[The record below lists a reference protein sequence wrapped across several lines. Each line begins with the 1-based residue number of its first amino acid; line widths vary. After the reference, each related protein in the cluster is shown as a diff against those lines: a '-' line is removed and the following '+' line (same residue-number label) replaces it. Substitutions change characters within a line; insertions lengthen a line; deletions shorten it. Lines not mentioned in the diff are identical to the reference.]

1 MEKKDL
7 SWKIMNGDRQ
17 AFDDLCRGEIP
28 VMISYARSFLSE
40 EWAEDVVQD
49 VLYSLWNNR
58 KTLNSNVPLRS
69 YLLRSVYN
77 RSLNYLRRENLSKNF
92 REWNDSRINL
102 LGLEA
107 ADPDKNPVIR
117 KLFDGDLRKKLTDA
131 IDSLPTRSREVFI
144 LSYIEDVPNKEISA
158 RLGISLS
165 TVENHMYSALK
176 SLRSALSKDLVWA
189 FFAVI
194 PYLSEMFR
202 S

>member
-7 SWKIMNGDRQ
+7 SWRIMNGDRQ

-40 EWAEDVVQD
+40 EWAEGVVQD

-77 RSLNYLRRENLSKNF
+77 RSLNYLRRENLSRKF

-144 LSYIEDVPNKEISA
+144 FSYIEDVSNKEISA

-176 SLRSALSKDLVWA
+176 SLRSALSKDLVWF

-194 PYLSEMFR
+194 PYLGEMFR

>member
-1 MEKKDL
+1 
-7 SWKIMNGDRQ
+7 
-17 AFDDLCRGEIP
+17 
-28 VMISYARSFLSE
+28 MISYARSFLSE

-77 RSLNYLRRENLSKNF
+77 RSLNYLRRENLSRKF

-117 KLFDGDLRKKLTDA
+117 KLFDGDLRKKITDA

-144 LSYIEDVPNKEISA
+144 LSYIEDVSNKEISA

-194 PYLSEMFR
+194 PYLGEMFR

>member
-7 SWKIMNGDRQ
+7 SWRIMNGDRQ

-77 RSLNYLRRENLSKNF
+77 RSLNYLRRENLSRKF

-117 KLFDGDLRKKLTDA
+117 KLFDGDLRKKITDA
-131 IDSLPTRSREVFI
+131 IDSLPTRCREVFI
-144 LSYIEDVPNKEISA
+144 LSYIEDVSNKEISA

-194 PYLSEMFR
+194 PYLGEMFR

>member
-7 SWKIMNGDRQ
+7 SWRIMNGDRQ

-77 RSLNYLRRENLSKNF
+77 RSLNYLRRENLSRKF

-117 KLFDGDLRKKLTDA
+117 KLFDGDLRKKITDA

-144 LSYIEDVPNKEISA
+144 LSYIEDVSNKEISA

-194 PYLSEMFR
+194 PYLGEMFR